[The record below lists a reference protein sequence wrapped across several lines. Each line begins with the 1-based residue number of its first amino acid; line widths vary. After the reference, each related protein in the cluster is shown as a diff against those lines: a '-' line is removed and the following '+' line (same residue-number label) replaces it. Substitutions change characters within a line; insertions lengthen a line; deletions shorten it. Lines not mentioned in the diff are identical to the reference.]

1 MISPIHDTLIDQLV
15 EIKDAHPV
23 NEEDAIKK
31 LLKKNENFCALVD
44 WVYRFQV
51 PVHHQKYHTK
61 AEICNECAL
70 TFEKSRSKRY
80 EACSDVE

>member
-61 AEICNECAL
+61 AEIFGIYFQWVWDHYNEL
-70 TFEKSRSKRY
+70 
-80 EACSDVE
+80 